1 MKNLLKDVSYADYP
15 TFREEMIK
23 RCKLTNQ
30 QYNDRKTGRVRLS
43 LLEHQIAED
52 IVEELNNKMED

>member
-1 MKNLLKDVSYADYP
+1 MIHLLKEISYADYP
-15 TFREEMIK
+15 TFRNEMIR
-23 RCKLTNQ
+23 RCRLTNQ

-43 LLEHQIAED
+43 LLEQQIAED

>member
-1 MKNLLKDVSYADYP
+1 MKNLLKNVSYADYP
-15 TFREEMIK
+15 TFREQMIK

-43 LLEHQIAED
+43 LLEQQIAED
-52 IVEELNNKMED
+52 IVEELNNKMEE